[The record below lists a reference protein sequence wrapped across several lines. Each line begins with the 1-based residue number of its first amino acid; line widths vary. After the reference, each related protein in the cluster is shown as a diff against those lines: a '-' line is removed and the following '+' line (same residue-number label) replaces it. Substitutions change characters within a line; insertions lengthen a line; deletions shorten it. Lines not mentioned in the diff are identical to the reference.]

1 MGQKISVKIVD
12 RTFSLTAA
20 SPEQERVFRMAA
32 DSVTRRYQD
41 LAQRFVGKQPVELM
55 AMVALNESIGRID
68 AQSESRQAREDV
80 SAISKELGQYLDQH

>member
-80 SAISKELGQYLDQH
+80 STISKELGQYLDQH

>member
-80 SAISKELGQYLDQH
+80 SVISKELGQYLDQH

>member
-1 MGQKISVKIVD
+1 
-12 RTFSLTAA
+12 
-20 SPEQERVFRMAA
+20 
-32 DSVTRRYQD
+32 
-41 LAQRFVGKQPVELM
+41 M